1 MTADFCLYLGQRALE
16 TAFLLGG
23 PVLLVTLVVG
33 FLVSMGQAV
42 TSIRDMTM
50 GLVVKLACVG
60 LTLLLCGGW
69 MTQVAVDFAKEIFNH
84 MQSVGR

>member
-1 MTADFCLYLGQRALE
+1 MDAEFVLYIGRRALE
-16 TAFLLGG
+16 TALLLAA

-33 FLVSMGQAV
+33 FLVAMLQAV

-60 LTLLLCGGW
+60 ITTLICGSW
-69 MTQVAVDFAKEIFNH
+69 MMQVAVGFAQEIFNH
-84 MQSVGR
+84 MQSLGR